1 MKTMISRL
9 FVLLSLPLIF
19 TFSSAMAGDISII
32 DPYVRAVPPGQEVS
46 AAFLQ
51 MENSSAETRFL
62 VNATSPVSKVVEL
75 HSHVH
80 DNGMMKMRRVE
91 AIEIPANGTTVLKP
105 GGLHIMLID
114 LHDGLKLDQKVAITL
129 EFKDGSSQ
137 VIEAPVRKIMMK
149 GMMKGGMMKGAMMKE
164 GMSKDGMMMK

>member
-1 MKTMISRL
+1 MKTTISRL
-9 FVLLSLPLIF
+9 LALLSLAFIF
-19 TFSSAMAGDISII
+19 TFSSAMAGDITII

-62 VNATSPVSKVVEL
+62 VNATSPVSRVVEL

-80 DNGMMKMRRVE
+80 ENGMMKMRRVE
-91 AIEIPANGTTVLKP
+91 AIEIPANGKTVLKP
-105 GGLHIMLID
+105 GGLHLMLID
-114 LHDGLKLDQKVAITL
+114 LHDALRLDQKVAITL

-149 GMMKGGMMKGAMMKE
+149 GMMKGGMMK
-164 GMSKDGMMMK
+164 DGMMKK